1 MMKRIAVV
9 LALMPFLLALKAGDT
24 MAPFTIK
31 NQSGKTIDSKDLS
44 GKFILL
50 YFYPK
55 DETPGCTRE
64 AQELRDK
71 ADEFKKLNAVVYG
84 VSTQDEKSHQ
94 AFIAKEKLNFDL
106 LVDTDGKLA
115 KACGVSSIPIVGLHK
130 RQSVLVGPDGK
141 VVKFYDSVEPAKH
154 ADEVLKD
161 IKLAAGKK

>member
-1 MMKRIAVV
+1 MKRLLI
-9 LALMPFLLALKAGDT
+9 LLALSPFMLALKSGDT

-31 NQSGKTIDSKDLS
+31 NQAGKIVDSKDLA
-44 GKFILL
+44 GKFVLL

-71 ADEFKKLNAVVYG
+71 APEFKKLNAVVYG

-115 KACGVSSIPIVGLHK
+115 KACGVASMPIIGLHK

-141 VVKFYDSVEPAKH
+141 VVKFYDDVEPAKH
-154 ADEVLKD
+154 AEEVLKD
-161 IKLAAGKK
+161 IKLASGK